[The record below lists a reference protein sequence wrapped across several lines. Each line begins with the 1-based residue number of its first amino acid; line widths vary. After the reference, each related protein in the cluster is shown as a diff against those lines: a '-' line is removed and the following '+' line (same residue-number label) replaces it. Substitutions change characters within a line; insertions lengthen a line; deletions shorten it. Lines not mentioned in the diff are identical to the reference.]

1 MSLTSFRIVNFLP
14 KFSAFALLVFL
25 WTGSLYA
32 QPDQSMTGKGLPMS
46 LAQLEQLS
54 QQKESEVDR
63 LVMLYRQGGS
73 DRNALRRQL
82 QTLLDELFELN
93 VKKREA
99 EIKALEREIEEV
111 QRSMEYRKQNKSQIV
126 QKRLKELLGE

>member
-1 MSLTSFRIVNFLP
+1 
-14 KFSAFALLVFL
+14 
-25 WTGSLYA
+25 
-32 QPDQSMTGKGLPMS
+32 MTGKGLPMS
-46 LAQLEQLS
+46 LAQIEQLS

-63 LVMLYRQGGS
+63 LVMLYRQGGG
-73 DRNALRRQL
+73 DRNALRRQV

-111 QRSMEYRKQNKSQIV
+111 QRSMESRKQNKSQIV